1 MVDDLPRLEVEVR
14 GPGLQAWVVAD
25 TTVDGAAMGGT
36 RMTPTVSLDEV
47 RALARGM
54 THKLHLVGLPL
65 GGAKAGIVDGPVP
78 RDATLRRFGTA
89 VAPLLKGGIHLGC
102 DMGVS
107 PRDRCLFSTAAGYHV
122 PRDVPRYPYDVDWEE
137 YWAPLL
143 DITGFGVATATT
155 IAMDALRLP
164 HPSRV
169 VVQGFGMVGR
179 ALAAHLCD
187 RGHLVVG
194 VADRDGLVSSPGGLP
209 VGALSAAADAHGS
222 IDRRLIPDGLTVTG
236 PGDQW
241 IDLPADVLVLAANA
255 HAVHDG
261 NVARTQARLV
271 VEGGNLCCT
280 PAAKDALRARGVL
293 VVPDVVANVGA
304 ASVGGCALT
313 GTVPG
318 DLGPAARRSWL
329 FDWVATR
336 IACNTRD
343 LIDLAATD
351 GDPLPRLLRD
361 RESALAGSVAW

>member
-1 MVDDLPRLEVEVR
+1 MVNDPPRLEVDVY

-36 RMTPTVSLDEV
+36 RMTPNVSLDEV

-78 RDATLRRFGTA
+78 RDATLREFGTA

-102 DMGVS
+102 DMGIR
-107 PRDRCLFSTAAGYHV
+107 PQDRCLFSNAAGYHV

-137 YWAPLL
+137 YWAPML

-155 IAMDALRLP
+155 IAMDALKLP
-164 HPSRV
+164 IPSRV
-169 VVQGFGMVGR
+169 VIEGFGMVGR
-179 ALAAHLCD
+179 ALATHLHD

-194 VADRDGLVSSPGGLP
+194 VADRDGLISSPSGLP
-209 VGALSAAADAHGS
+209 VKALSAAADSHGS
-222 IDRRLIPDGLTVTG
+222 IDRDAIPDGLTVTG

-241 IDLPADVLVLAANA
+241 IDVPTDVLVLAANA
-255 HAVHDG
+255 NAIHEG
-261 NVARTQARLV
+261 NVERTQACLV
-271 VEGGNLCCT
+271 VEGGNICCT
-280 PAAKDALRARGVL
+280 PAAKNALRASGVL
-293 VVPDVVANVGA
+293 VVPDVVANAGA

-318 DLGPAARRSWL
+318 GLGPVARRSWL
-329 FDWVATR
+329 FDWVSTR
-336 IACNTRD
+336 IAGNTRD
-343 LIDLAATD
+343 LIDIAATEV
-351 GDPLPRLLRD
+351 DPLPQLLRD
-361 RESALAGSVAW
+361 RESALNEGTTW